1 MKIKVFECNGC
12 DFKNSKL
19 SLLREHFKTNHL
31 NKIETPS
38 PTNENTFDKKNQT
51 DSISIE
57 DGIQLEKH
65 TPEMKKVNEKFDVIN
80 SNKSGHN
87 QNVEFIEKE
96 VEMFENKKEKE
107 NHNEDV
113 IKNDRESDNENNKIN
128 YNNEIKNETKTE
140 EEIDL
145 SQMIEEINIFADMK
159 KYTMDQARSNVVSN
173 VAGAAISQSDTQNAV
188 DENKKQEIIQ
198 IQDQIVEKKSNIS
211 ELEHKLDHPV
221 EEIISVNDKGEIIF
235 KNEEKMNQ
243 IQDQMVT
250 NHVDTKEN
258 LLGNEFEEVGRREI
272 IVSEN
277 LFLKNVILIFE
288 IFFNYSS
295 FIFRAP
301 WMLKTKIW
309 LEKIPKR
316 GIIKYMVQLIML
328 LPQIRLRGN
337 KKLN

>member
-1 MKIKVFECNGC
+1 M
-12 DFKNSKL
+12 
-19 SLLREHFKTNHL
+19 
-31 NKIETPS
+31 PS

-57 DGIQLEKH
+57 DNIQLEKH
-65 TPEMKKVNEKFDVIN
+65 TPEMKKINEKFDVIN

-96 VEMFENKKEKE
+96 VEMFENKKEQ
-107 NHNEDV
+107 D
-113 IKNDRESDNENNKIN
+113 IKNDRESDNENSKKN
-128 YNNEIKNETKTE
+128 YNNEIKTE
-140 EEIDL
+140 EEIDI

-198 IQDQIVEKKSNIS
+198 TQDQIVENNSNIS

-243 IQDQMVT
+243 IQDQMVR
-250 NHVDTKEN
+250 NHIDNKEN

-277 LFLKNVILIFE
+277 LF
-288 IFFNYSS
+288 
-295 FIFRAP
+295 
-301 WMLKTKIW
+301 
-309 LEKIPKR
+309 
-316 GIIKYMVQLIML
+316 
-328 LPQIRLRGN
+328 
-337 KKLN
+337 

>member
-57 DGIQLEKH
+57 DDIQLEKH
-65 TPEMKKVNEKFDVIN
+65 TPEMKKINEKFDFIN

-96 VEMFENKKEKE
+96 VEMFENKKGKKNDKE
-107 NHNEDV
+107 
-113 IKNDRESDNENNKIN
+113 NDRESDNENNKKN
-128 YNNEIKNETKTE
+128 YNTEIKNDTKTE

-198 IQDQIVEKKSNIS
+198 IQDQIVEKNSNIS

-258 LLGNEFEEVGRREI
+258 LFGNEFEEVGRREI

-277 LFLKNVILIFE
+277 LF
-288 IFFNYSS
+288 
-295 FIFRAP
+295 
-301 WMLKTKIW
+301 
-309 LEKIPKR
+309 
-316 GIIKYMVQLIML
+316 
-328 LPQIRLRGN
+328 
-337 KKLN
+337 

>member
-1 MKIKVFECNGC
+1 M
-12 DFKNSKL
+12 
-19 SLLREHFKTNHL
+19 
-31 NKIETPS
+31 PS

-57 DGIQLEKH
+57 DDIQLEKH
-65 TPEMKKVNEKFDVIN
+65 TPEMKKINEKFDVIN

-107 NHNEDV
+107 HDKENHNEDV
-113 IKNDRESDNENNKIN
+113 IKNDTESDNENNKKN
-128 YNNEIKNETKTE
+128 YNNEIKNDTKTE

-159 KYTMDQARSNVVSN
+159 KYTMDQARSNV
-173 VAGAAISQSDTQNAV
+173 AGAADTQNTV

-198 IQDQIVEKKSNIS
+198 IQDQIVEKNSNIS

-235 KNEEKMNQ
+235 KNEDKMNQ
-243 IQDQMVT
+243 IQDQMVR
-250 NHVDTKEN
+250 NQVDTKEN

-277 LFLKNVILIFE
+277 LF
-288 IFFNYSS
+288 
-295 FIFRAP
+295 
-301 WMLKTKIW
+301 
-309 LEKIPKR
+309 
-316 GIIKYMVQLIML
+316 
-328 LPQIRLRGN
+328 
-337 KKLN
+337 

>member
-1 MKIKVFECNGC
+1 M
-12 DFKNSKL
+12 
-19 SLLREHFKTNHL
+19 
-31 NKIETPS
+31 PS

-57 DGIQLEKH
+57 NDIQLEKH
-65 TPEMKKVNEKFDVIN
+65 APKMKKNNEKFDVIN
-80 SNKSGHN
+80 PNKSGHN

-107 NHNEDV
+107 NDKENHNEDV
-113 IKNDRESDNENNKIN
+113 IKNDTESDNENNKKN
-128 YNNEIKNETKTE
+128 YNTEIKNDTKTE

-198 IQDQIVEKKSNIS
+198 TQDQIVENNSNIS

-243 IQDQMVT
+243 IQDQVVV
-250 NHVDTKEN
+250 NHVDNKEN
-258 LLGNEFEEVGRREI
+258 LFGNEFEEVGRREI

-277 LFLKNVILIFE
+277 LF
-288 IFFNYSS
+288 
-295 FIFRAP
+295 
-301 WMLKTKIW
+301 
-309 LEKIPKR
+309 
-316 GIIKYMVQLIML
+316 
-328 LPQIRLRGN
+328 
-337 KKLN
+337 

>member
-38 PTNENTFDKKNQT
+38 STNENTFEKKNQT

-57 DGIQLEKH
+57 DDIQLEKH
-65 TPEMKKVNEKFDVIN
+65 TPEMKKSTEKFDVIN

-107 NHNEDV
+107 NDKENHNEDV
-113 IKNDRESDNENNKIN
+113 IKNDRESDNENNKKN
-128 YNNEIKNETKTE
+128 HNTEIKNDTKTE

-159 KYTMDQARSNVVSN
+159 KYTMDQARSNAVSN
-173 VAGAAISQSDTQNAV
+173 VAGAAISHSDTQNAV
-188 DENKKQEIIQ
+188 DENKKEEIFQ
-198 IQDQIVEKKSNIS
+198 IQDQIVEKNSNIS

-258 LLGNEFEEVGRREI
+258 LFGNEFEEVGRREI

-277 LFLKNVILIFE
+277 LF
-288 IFFNYSS
+288 
-295 FIFRAP
+295 
-301 WMLKTKIW
+301 
-309 LEKIPKR
+309 
-316 GIIKYMVQLIML
+316 
-328 LPQIRLRGN
+328 
-337 KKLN
+337 

>member
-1 MKIKVFECNGC
+1 M
-12 DFKNSKL
+12 
-19 SLLREHFKTNHL
+19 
-31 NKIETPS
+31 PS

-57 DGIQLEKH
+57 NDIQLEKH
-65 TPEMKKVNEKFDVIN
+65 TPEMKKTNEKFDVIN

-87 QNVEFIEKE
+87 QNVQFIENE

-107 NHNEDV
+107 NDKENHNEDV
-113 IKNDRESDNENNKIN
+113 IKNDRGSDNENNKKN
-128 YNNEIKNETKTE
+128 YNTEIKNDTKTE

-198 IQDQIVEKKSNIS
+198 TQDQIVENNSNIS

-243 IQDQMVT
+243 IQDQMVR
-250 NHVDTKEN
+250 NHVDNKEN
-258 LLGNEFEEVGRREI
+258 LFGNEFEEVGRREI

-277 LFLKNVILIFE
+277 LF
-288 IFFNYSS
+288 
-295 FIFRAP
+295 
-301 WMLKTKIW
+301 
-309 LEKIPKR
+309 
-316 GIIKYMVQLIML
+316 
-328 LPQIRLRGN
+328 
-337 KKLN
+337 

>member
-1 MKIKVFECNGC
+1 M
-12 DFKNSKL
+12 
-19 SLLREHFKTNHL
+19 
-31 NKIETPS
+31 PS

-57 DGIQLEKH
+57 DDNQLEKH
-65 TPEMKKVNEKFDVIN
+65 TPEMKKINEKFDVIN

-96 VEMFENKKEKE
+96 VEMFENKKEQ
-107 NHNEDV
+107 D
-113 IKNDRESDNENNKIN
+113 IKNDRESDNENNKKN
-128 YNNEIKNETKTE
+128 YNNEIKTE
-140 EEIDL
+140 EEIDI

-159 KYTMDQARSNVVSN
+159 KYTMDQATSN

-198 IQDQIVEKKSNIS
+198 IQDQILEKNTNNS

-243 IQDQMVT
+243 IQDQMVR
-250 NHVDTKEN
+250 NHIDNKEN

-277 LFLKNVILIFE
+277 LF
-288 IFFNYSS
+288 
-295 FIFRAP
+295 
-301 WMLKTKIW
+301 
-309 LEKIPKR
+309 
-316 GIIKYMVQLIML
+316 
-328 LPQIRLRGN
+328 
-337 KKLN
+337 

>member
-1 MKIKVFECNGC
+1 M
-12 DFKNSKL
+12 
-19 SLLREHFKTNHL
+19 
-31 NKIETPS
+31 PS

-57 DGIQLEKH
+57 NDIQLEKH
-65 TPEMKKVNEKFDVIN
+65 TPKMKKINEKFDVIN

-87 QNVEFIEKE
+87 QNVQFIENE

-107 NHNEDV
+107 NDKENHNEDV
-113 IKNDRESDNENNKIN
+113 IKNDRGSDNENNKKN
-128 YNNEIKNETKTE
+128 YNTEIKNDTKTE

-198 IQDQIVEKKSNIS
+198 TQDQIVENNSNIS

-243 IQDQMVT
+243 IQDQMVR
-250 NHVDTKEN
+250 NHVDNKEN
-258 LLGNEFEEVGRREI
+258 LFGNEFEEVGRREI

-277 LFLKNVILIFE
+277 LF
-288 IFFNYSS
+288 
-295 FIFRAP
+295 
-301 WMLKTKIW
+301 
-309 LEKIPKR
+309 
-316 GIIKYMVQLIML
+316 
-328 LPQIRLRGN
+328 
-337 KKLN
+337 

>member
-1 MKIKVFECNGC
+1 M
-12 DFKNSKL
+12 
-19 SLLREHFKTNHL
+19 
-31 NKIETPS
+31 PS

-57 DGIQLEKH
+57 NDIQLEKH
-65 TPEMKKVNEKFDVIN
+65 TPEMKKINEKFDVIN

-107 NHNEDV
+107 NDKENHNEDV
-113 IKNDRESDNENNKIN
+113 IKNDRESDNENNKKN
-128 YNNEIKNETKTE
+128 YNTEIKNDTKTE

-198 IQDQIVEKKSNIS
+198 TQDQIVENNSNIS

-243 IQDQMVT
+243 IQDQMVR
-250 NHVDTKEN
+250 NHVDNKEN

-277 LFLKNVILIFE
+277 LF
-288 IFFNYSS
+288 
-295 FIFRAP
+295 
-301 WMLKTKIW
+301 
-309 LEKIPKR
+309 
-316 GIIKYMVQLIML
+316 
-328 LPQIRLRGN
+328 
-337 KKLN
+337 

>member
-1 MKIKVFECNGC
+1 M
-12 DFKNSKL
+12 
-19 SLLREHFKTNHL
+19 
-31 NKIETPS
+31 PS

-57 DGIQLEKH
+57 DDNQLEKH
-65 TPEMKKVNEKFDVIN
+65 TPEMKKINEKFDVIN

-96 VEMFENKKEKE
+96 VEMFENKKEQDNDKE

-113 IKNDRESDNENNKIN
+113 IKNDRGSDNENNKKN
-128 YNNEIKNETKTE
+128 DNNEIKSDTKTE
-140 EEIDL
+140 EEIDI

-159 KYTMDQARSNVVSN
+159 KYTMDQATSN

-198 IQDQIVEKKSNIS
+198 IQDQILEKNTNNS

-243 IQDQMVT
+243 IQDQMVR
-250 NHVDTKEN
+250 NHIDNKEN

-277 LFLKNVILIFE
+277 LF
-288 IFFNYSS
+288 
-295 FIFRAP
+295 
-301 WMLKTKIW
+301 
-309 LEKIPKR
+309 
-316 GIIKYMVQLIML
+316 
-328 LPQIRLRGN
+328 
-337 KKLN
+337 

>member
-1 MKIKVFECNGC
+1 M
-12 DFKNSKL
+12 
-19 SLLREHFKTNHL
+19 
-31 NKIETPS
+31 PS

-57 DGIQLEKH
+57 NDIQLEKH
-65 TPEMKKVNEKFDVIN
+65 TPKMKKINEKFDVIN

-87 QNVEFIEKE
+87 QNVQFIENE

-107 NHNEDV
+107 NDKENHNEDV
-113 IKNDRESDNENNKIN
+113 IKNDTESDNENNKKN
-128 YNNEIKNETKTE
+128 YNTEIKNDTKTE

-198 IQDQIVEKKSNIS
+198 TQDQIVENNSNIS

-243 IQDQMVT
+243 IQDQMVR
-250 NHVDTKEN
+250 NHVDDKEN
-258 LLGNEFEEVGRREI
+258 LFGNEFEEVGRREI

-277 LFLKNVILIFE
+277 LF
-288 IFFNYSS
+288 
-295 FIFRAP
+295 
-301 WMLKTKIW
+301 
-309 LEKIPKR
+309 
-316 GIIKYMVQLIML
+316 
-328 LPQIRLRGN
+328 
-337 KKLN
+337 

>member
-1 MKIKVFECNGC
+1 M
-12 DFKNSKL
+12 
-19 SLLREHFKTNHL
+19 
-31 NKIETPS
+31 PS

-57 DGIQLEKH
+57 DDNQLEKH
-65 TPEMKKVNEKFDVIN
+65 TPEMKKINEKFDVIN

-87 QNVEFIEKE
+87 QTVKFIEKE
-96 VEMFENKKEKE
+96 VEMFENKKEQDNDKE

-113 IKNDRESDNENNKIN
+113 IKNDRESDNENSKKN
-128 YNNEIKNETKTE
+128 YNNEIKTE
-140 EEIDL
+140 EEIDI

-198 IQDQIVEKKSNIS
+198 TQDQIVENNSNIS

-235 KNEEKMNQ
+235 KNEEKLNQ
-243 IQDQMVT
+243 IQDQMVR
-250 NHVDTKEN
+250 NHVDNKEN

-277 LFLKNVILIFE
+277 LF
-288 IFFNYSS
+288 
-295 FIFRAP
+295 
-301 WMLKTKIW
+301 
-309 LEKIPKR
+309 
-316 GIIKYMVQLIML
+316 
-328 LPQIRLRGN
+328 
-337 KKLN
+337 